1 MAGEIPTNP
10 PTSTSGSTEQYN
22 GNGNNGYTRPPVF
35 DGENFEYL
43 KDKLESYFH
52 GLDGELWDL
61 LMDGYKHPIKATGI
75 RLTRQEMDDD
85 QKKLFKNHHKCRTV
99 LLNVISHAEYE
110 KISNKETAYDI
121 YESLKMT
128 HEGNAQ
134 VKDTKALALIQKYE
148 AFKMEDD
155 EDIEKMFSRFQ
166 TLTAGLRVLDKGYT
180 KADHVKKIIRSFPR
194 RWGPMVTAFKIAKNL
209 NEVSLEE
216 LISAL
221 RSHGIEL
228 DANEPQKKGKSIAL
242 KSNFKKFTNA
252 FQAEEVDSEESESE
266 EEEDE
271 LSMISRRVNQFWKSK
286 QRKFKS
292 FRSSKKFERG
302 ESSGGR
308 RCDKKKVIYYEWNE
322 PGHFKNECPK
332 LQKENPK
339 KKFHK
344 KKGLMA
350 TWDDSESESESDSE
364 GEQANFALMA
374 TVDDGS
380 ESDSEEVFSELSRDE
395 LVSSLI
401 ELLKLK
407 AHLSIKYKK
416 LKKQFEFETKKL
428 ELENSELKEKVFN
441 LSKNS
446 GSPSETE
453 KAIPSMNHILKEYDL
468 SFRKFLSRS
477 IGRSQLASMIYAV
490 SGNNR
495 VGIGFEGETPY
506 KLEPVDEMKITYKP
520 LYDQFKYGHSHD
532 IRHTS
537 HAQSFHIA
545 HTKKHATQP
554 RKYHET
560 HVRNYHAVPP
570 TAYNVKP
577 KFNQNLRKSNKKG
590 PKKMWVPKDKII
602 PIADILGCKE
612 DNIQHVITPGIKM
625 FSTPEG
631 KKDCLP
637 SFDI

>member
-10 PTSTSGSTEQYN
+10 PTSTSGSAEQY
-22 GNGNNGYTRPPVF
+22 NGNNGYTRPPVF
-35 DGENFEYL
+35 DGENFEYW
-43 KDKLESYFH
+43 KDKLESYFL
-52 GLDGELWDL
+52 GLDGDLWDL
-61 LMDGYKHPIKATGI
+61 LMDGYEHPVNATGVK
-75 RLTRQEMDDD
+75 LTRQEMNDD
-85 QKKLFKNHHKCRTV
+85 QKKLFRNHHKCRTV
-99 LLNVISHAEYE
+99 LLNAISHAEYE
-110 KISNKETAYDI
+110 KISNRETAYDI

-134 VKDTKALALIQKYE
+134 VKETKALALIQKYE

-180 KADHVKKIIRSFPR
+180 KADHVKKIIRSLPR

-216 LISAL
+216 LIRAL
-221 RSHGIEL
+221 RSHEIEL

-242 KSNFKKFTNA
+242 KSNIKKCTNA
-252 FQAEEVDSEESESE
+252 FQAREEDLEESES

-271 LSMISRRVNQFWKSK
+271 LSMISRRVNRLWKSK
-286 QRKFKS
+286 QRKFRG

-302 ESSGGR
+302 ESSDDKR
-308 RCDKKKVIYYEWNE
+308 SDKKKVMCYECNE
-322 PGHFKNECPK
+322 PGHFKNECPN

-350 TWDDSESESESDSE
+350 TWDESEDDSED
-364 GEQANFALMA
+364 EQANCVLMA
-374 TVDDGS
+374 TEDDGSESTS
-380 ESDSEEVFSELSRDE
+380 ESDSEEVFSELTRDE
-395 LVSSLI
+395 LVSGLT
-401 ELLKLK
+401 ELLELK

-490 SGNNR
+490 SGNKR

-506 KLEPVDEMKITYKP
+506 KLEPVDKMKITYKP

-537 HAQSFHIA
+537 HAQSFHIT
-545 HTKKHATQP
+545 HTKKHVTQP

-560 HVRNYHAVPP
+560 HARNYHVVPP
-570 TAYNVKP
+570 STYNVKP
-577 KFNQNLRKSNKKG
+577 KFNQNLRRTNKKG
-590 PKKMWVPKDKII
+590 PNKMWVPKEKII
-602 PIADILGCKE
+602 SFADSLDDKE
-612 DNIQHVITPGIKM
+612 DNIQHDMTPGLKLL
-625 FSTPEG
+625 STLEG

-637 SFDI
+637 SSGT

>member
-10 PTSTSGSTEQYN
+10 PASTSGSAEQH
-22 GNGNNGYTRPPVF
+22 NGNNGYTRPPVF
-35 DGENFEYL
+35 DGENFEYW
-43 KDKLESYFH
+43 KDKLESYFL
-52 GLDGELWDL
+52 GLDGDLWDL
-61 LMDGYKHPIKATGI
+61 LMDGYKHPVNASGVK
-75 RLTRQEMDDD
+75 LTRQGMSDD
-85 QKKLFKNHHKCRTV
+85 QKKHFRNHHKCRTV
-99 LLNVISHAEYE
+99 LLNAISHAEYE
-110 KISNKETAYDI
+110 KISNRETAYDI

-134 VKDTKALALIQKYE
+134 VKETKALALIQKYE

-166 TLTAGLRVLDKGYT
+166 TLTAGFRVLDKGYT
-180 KADHVKKIIRSFPR
+180 KADHVKKIIRSLPR

-221 RSHGIEL
+221 RSHEIEL

-242 KSNFKKFTNA
+242 KSNIMKCTNA
-252 FQAEEVDSEESESE
+252 FQAREEDPEESESE
-266 EEEDE
+266 EEDE
-271 LSMISRRVNQFWKSK
+271 LSLISRRLNQLWKNK
-286 QRKFKS
+286 QRKFRGV
-292 FRSSKKFERG
+292 RSSKKFEHG
-302 ESSGGR
+302 ESSDDR
-308 RCDKKKVIYYEWNE
+308 RFDKKKVMCYECNE

-332 LQKENPK
+332 LQKENLK

-350 TWDDSESESESDSE
+350 TWDESEDDTDSED
-364 GEQANFALMA
+364 EQANCALMA
-374 TVDDGS
+374 TEDDGSESTS
-380 ESDSEEVFSELSRDE
+380 ESDSEEVFSELTRDE
-395 LVSSLI
+395 LVSGLT
-401 ELLKLK
+401 ELLEFKSKISL
-407 AHLSIKYKK
+407 KYKE
-416 LKKQFEFETKKL
+416 LKKLFEFETKKL
-428 ELENSELKEKVFN
+428 ELENSELKEKLLK
-441 LSKNS
+441 LSNNV
-446 GSPSETE
+446 GSPSDSE
-453 KAIPSMNHILKEYDL
+453 KSTPSLNHILKEYDL

-490 SGNNR
+490 SGNKR

-506 KLEPVDEMKITYKP
+506 KLEPVDEMKFTYKP

-545 HTKKHATQP
+545 HTKKHVTQP

-560 HVRNYHAVPP
+560 LIKNYHAVPP
-570 TAYNVKP
+570 IAYNVKP
-577 KFNQNLRKSNKKG
+577 KFNQNLRRTNKKG
-590 PKKMWVPKDKII
+590 PKKMWVPKKKTISF
-602 PIADILGCKE
+602 ADSLGNKE
-612 DNIQHVITPGIKM
+612 DKSQHVKSPGLKLV
-625 FSTPEG
+625 STLEG

-637 SFDI
+637 SSGT